1 MSLQEFC
8 RKYPEYCNPELYEK
22 ITRSGQAQISS
33 STYRRIYAS
42 DVKPELVGSIVLV
55 EGVVADVSKKE
66 YTRRSGQGKVKVT
79 NFNLYDKTGK
89 VFVKSLGENHLDIE
103 DWEIVRVVGRIEE
116 WRGSLELRVFNLE
129 RIGRIEVSERE
140 VDELATP
147 PQPANNQQ
155 SPPDKKTESI
165 GKVLTLLRSVK
176 NQGKQVYY
184 DRLIGLLGRLGL
196 EFKDIEQYVEVK
208 EVSRPGSLEKVKVVE
223 LKE

>member
-1 MSLQEFC
+1 VSLQEFC

-22 ITRSGQAQISS
+22 ITGGGRAQASS

-42 DVKPELVGSIVLV
+42 DVRPELVGSVVLI
-55 EGVVADVSKKE
+55 EGVVADVTKRE
-66 YTRRSGQGKVKVT
+66 YPRRNGQGVVKVT

-89 VFVKSLGENHLDIE
+89 VFVKSLGESHLDIE
-103 DWEIVRVVGRIEE
+103 DWEIVRVVGRVEE
-116 WRGSLELRVFNLE
+116 WRGSLELRVFSLE
-129 RIGRIEVSERE
+129 KIGRIEVGERE
-140 VDELATP
+140 VEELATP
-147 PQPANNQQ
+147 PQPASSQ